1 MYERLKKGDIVWVKP
16 IRAAGEVIEDM
27 GDGLYSVSVATVDE
41 KYSVLTLRKDSLGDI
56 PADAVVGENSREQ
69 FYINN
74 FGPYFSGILHSAE
87 EAICTYE
94 SCSGRNPD
102 YRREELRA
110 ALCIFVHVLWSYM
123 YSERG
128 DGKHITD
135 AAKDLRLLVER
146 YTGIKPEEL

>member
-1 MYERLKKGDIVWVKP
+1 MYERLKKGDFVWVKP

-27 GDGLYSVSVATVDE
+27 GDGLYSVSMATVDE

-56 PADAVVGENSREQ
+56 PADAVAGEIGPER
-69 FYINN
+69 FYITN

-87 EAICTYE
+87 EAIGCYE
-94 SCSGRNPD
+94 LCSDRNPD

-110 ALCIFVHVLWSYM
+110 ALRVFSHVLWSYL

-135 AAKDLRLLVER
+135 AAKDLRLFVER